1 MENQDKMNNLKL
13 LFVTQVVDHE
23 DPVLG
28 FVIRWIKEFVS
39 QGVKLTVF
47 ARKLKSRDL
56 PASVTGLDLGQ
67 PKIRRILKLWYCS
80 IKHRKDYDVVL
91 VHMTPE
97 ILVLGWPI
105 WALLGKRVYLWYMHR
120 SVTWWLKAALWMSR
134 KTFTGSDLS
143 LRVDTPKKVVVG
155 HGIDTEQ
162 FKPLDVQRRPEVL
175 WISRIQP
182 RKKLEDSLAFMAAF
196 KAQYPDVPCIMR
208 VIGTAEGHED
218 YLEAMHQEASRL
230 GIVEQVE
237 FEGPVQHDELPR
249 IFASAAVFI
258 SNSQTGSIDKVVLE
272 SLACGTPV
280 LAIGEEYHDLA
291 GVTNLAAENAREEL
305 KECLVGL
312 QTSTEARDGVISGHD
327 LKRLIKLLTQKMGSC
342 TG

>member
-1 MENQDKMNNLKL
+1 MENQNSTVNFRL

-39 QGVKLTVF
+39 QGAKLTVF
-47 ARKLKSRDL
+47 ARKLKPQDL
-56 PASVTGLDLGQ
+56 PVSVIGLDLGQ
-67 PKIRRILKLWYCS
+67 PKIRRILKLWYHS
-80 IKHRKDYDVVL
+80 IKHRRDYDVVL

-134 KTFTGSDLS
+134 KAFTGSDLS

-162 FKPLDVQRRPEVL
+162 FKPLDVQRQPEVL

-182 RKKLEDSLAFMAAF
+182 RKRLEDSLNFMSEF
-196 KAQYPDVPCIMR
+196 RRQNPDVSWTMR
-208 VIGTAEGHED
+208 IIGSAQDHED
-218 YLEAMHQEASRL
+218 YLADMQREAGRL
-230 GIVEQVE
+230 GIADRIK
-237 FEGPVQHDELPR
+237 FEGPMEHDVLPDV
-249 IFASAAVFI
+249 FAKAAAFI
-258 SNSQTGSIDKVVLE
+258 STSQTGSLDKVVLE

-280 LAIGEEYHDLA
+280 LAKGEEYA
-291 GVTNLAAENAREEL
+291 
-305 KECLVGL
+305 GL
-312 QTSTEARDGVISGHD
+312 QGVVSLADQLSAFSSLRTWLLDPKTDQAAQEGIIKQHN
-327 LKRLIKLLTQKMGSC
+327 LRRLITRLVQEMK
-342 TG
+342 